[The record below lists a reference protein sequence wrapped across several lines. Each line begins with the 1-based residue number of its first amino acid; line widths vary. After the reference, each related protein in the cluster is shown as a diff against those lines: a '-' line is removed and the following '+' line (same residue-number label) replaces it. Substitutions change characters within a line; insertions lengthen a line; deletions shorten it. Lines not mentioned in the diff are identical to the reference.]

1 MKNYFTEDD
10 EKLKWITGDT
20 KTLLK
25 TIVCDVTSQ
34 HNTAQNGIEGDYIIM
49 DAPDWVIVIPEKNEN
64 FLMVKQWRH
73 GEKSLSVE
81 FPGGVID
88 KNEKPEIAAIR
99 ELQEETGFIA
109 EKLTK
114 LGMANPNPAL
124 FSNHVHVYLAENLK
138 STGIQHLDQ
147 DEFINYI
154 EIPKE
159 EVLKGMGT
167 DEFPHALMPASPLL
181 SYE

>member
-49 DAPDWVIVIPEKNEN
+49 DAPDWVIVIPE
-64 FLMVKQWRH
+64 
-73 GEKSLSVE
+73 
-81 FPGGVID
+81 

-167 DEFPHALMPASPLL
+167 NEFPHALMSTALCFYL
-181 SYE
+181 KYKIKIGI

>member
-1 MKNYFTEDD
+1 MNANESVVALKHLLSLIEEESAAQREYALAREHLKNVTDFYATKLGAFD
-10 EKLKWITGDT
+10 EA
-20 KTLLK
+20 
-25 TIVCDVTSQ
+25 
-34 HNTAQNGIEGDYIIM
+34 N
-49 DAPDWVIVIPEKNEN
+49 
-64 FLMVKQWRH
+64 
-73 GEKSLSVE
+73 
-81 FPGGVID
+81 
-88 KNEKPEIAAIR
+88 KP
-99 ELQEETGFIA
+99 GFIA

-167 DEFPHALMPASPLL
+167 DEFPHALMSTALCFYL
-181 SYE
+181 KYKIKIGI